1 MKHLIAR
8 AKRAPAL
15 GALALGTFAIG
26 ALAVGPL
33 AVASTASAHPRVR
46 PIRAGKPER
55 QTLRLTVTDARHLTR
70 QYLADPLVSRIR
82 VPNCQAQAWEG
93 SRTIRCHVSWQ
104 QRGLFSQPADVHAWV
119 RVRVWDRRPQCNLVD
134 GPWGACRNAKP
145 FAIFGA

>member
-1 MKHLIAR
+1 MNRLTAR
-8 AKRAPAL
+8 ANH
-15 GALALGTFAIG
+15 
-26 ALAVGPL
+26 ALAVAALAIAALAVVAL
-33 AVASTASAHPRVR
+33 AVASTASARPPVR
-46 PIRAGKPER
+46 PIRAGKLE
-55 QTLRLTVTDARHLTR
+55 QQLHRLTVTDARHLTR

-119 RVRVWDRRPQCNLVD
+119 RVRVWNGWPQCNLVD

-145 FAIFGA
+145 FAIFGG